1 MSMQNA
7 GRDDHPSI
15 VNQTGDLVGTL
26 QAEGY
31 GHAEI
36 IAALLFEAGWMIEVV
51 ASGEASHLA
60 SKADLRAIV
69 SDFSDVCAR
78 LVDTHLY
85 QPGHH

>member
-1 MSMQNA
+1 MSMMQA
-7 GRDDHPSI
+7 RQDDRPPI
-15 VNQTGDLVGTL
+15 VNQTGDLVSTL

-36 IAALLFEAGWMIEVV
+36 ISALLFEAGWMIDVV